1 MNMKKRGRPKDSS
14 EGLRLVRSAVR
25 SFRKSGSL
33 AAESVAAVR
42 SHAQAGGLAELYQG
56 LWEAWR
62 APRSARARLCAV
74 LLADELFGRSVAF
87 RRLLCA
93 DLWQWCEQTVGEA
106 IPDEDGQAETL
117 RTTAL
122 SCLSR
127 WNDRFVP
134 TPVPAATTEY
144 TRQLHLVVTHLRG
157 KLEMPTDQQ
166 GQEREAER
174 ERRRRQMERVRREVR
189 EMGPAIES
197 NVAEME
203 NALNVLFPTFEERFQ
218 MEDDARLL
226 RVEDC
231 LDEKQEKKGEE
242 EDDDEWED
250 EDEAAQ
256 AATSKE
262 MRIGGLTDDF
272 AIDVSIAPSKDMR
285 DENDAPLVRAVKD
298 AVQVLVRSHMPKL
311 EAWQIAFREEE
322 GEEEGRIGATTQA
335 KVEALLE
342 RAKQA
347 LARANNLVK

>member
-1 MNMKKRGRPKDSS
+1 MKKRGRPKDSS

-33 AAESVAAVR
+33 PAESVAAVR
-42 SHAQAGGLAELYQG
+42 SHAQAGGLADLYQG

-93 DLWQWCEQTVGEA
+93 DLWQWCEQTVGPTV
-106 IPDEDGQAETL
+106 PDEDGQAETL
-117 RTTAL
+117 KTTAL

-144 TRQLHLVVTHLRG
+144 TRQLHLVVAHLRG
-157 KLEMPTDQQ
+157 KFEMPLDQSQ
-166 GQEREAER
+166 QERDVER
-174 ERRRRQMERVRREVR
+174 ERRRAEMEGVKRELR
-189 EMGPAIES
+189 EMAPSIES
-197 NVAEME
+197 NVTEME

-218 MEDDARLL
+218 MEDDAQLL
-226 RVEDC
+226 RVEDVFAK
-231 LDEKQEKKGEE
+231 DDNDK
-242 EDDDEWED
+242 EDYDNDGDDWED

-311 EAWQIAFREEE
+311 EAWQSVFRN
-322 GEEEGRIGATTQA
+322 GEEEGIGVAA
-335 KVEALLE
+335 EKVDALLE